1 MVATTRHRQEG
12 AVFTAQVLE
21 IDQSIV
27 VQCSGRLVQSE
38 AAFQLRNAVQSHK
51 EAKRVVLDFSEVDA
65 LDGGGLGMLAFLQR
79 WAEQNGTALTILR
92 PNPQVE
98 RKLKEFE
105 LLGNSKFEIE
115 RENGVMKLVGFPDRK
130 HWVASNLAA

>member
-1 MVATTRHRQEG
+1 
-12 AVFTAQVLE
+12 L
-21 IDQSIV
+21 
-27 VQCSGRLVQSE
+27 
-38 AAFQLRNAVQSHK
+38 
-51 EAKRVVLDFSEVDA
+51 DA

-105 LLGNSKFEIE
+105 LRGNCKFDIE
-115 RENGVMKLVGFPDRK
+115 RESGVMKLVGFPDRK
-130 HWVASNLAA
+130 HWVASKLAA

>member
-1 MVATTRHRQEG
+1 
-12 AVFTAQVLE
+12 VFTAQVLE
-21 IDQSIV
+21 IAQAIV
-27 VQCSGRLVQSE
+27 VQCRGRLVQSE
-38 AAFQLRNAVQSHK
+38 AAFQLRNVVQSGR
-51 EAKRVVLDFSEVDA
+51 AARRIVLDFSELDA

-79 WAEQNGTALTILR
+79 RAEQNGTALTILR

-105 LLGNSKFEIE
+105 IKGCKFDIE
-115 RENGVMKLVGFPDRK
+115 RESGVMKLVGFPDRK

>member
-21 IDQSIV
+21 IDQAIV

-51 EAKRVVLDFSEVDA
+51 EAKRVVLDFSELDA
-65 LDGGGLGMLAFLQR
+65 LGGGGLGMVAFLQR
-79 WAEQNGTALTILR
+79 WAEQNGIPLTILR
-92 PNPQVE
+92 PNPQTE

-105 LLGNSKFEIE
+105 LRGNCRFDIE
-115 RENGVMKLVGFPDRK
+115 RESGVMKLVGFPDRK